1 MAIANIGFFDS
12 SKTSFF
18 VDETQEKTI
27 KNKKI
32 EKILKNF
39 MCVDFGVKST
49 NKIQKINELNKKY
62 MQGAH
67 SKNVLF
73 NR

>member
-1 MAIANIGFFDS
+1 MLKN
-12 SKTSFF
+12 T
-18 VDETQEKTI
+18 DETQEKTI

-39 MCVDFGVKST
+39 MGVDFGVKST

-62 MQGAH
+62 MKWAY
-67 SKNVLF
+67 SKNALF
-73 NR
+73 HR